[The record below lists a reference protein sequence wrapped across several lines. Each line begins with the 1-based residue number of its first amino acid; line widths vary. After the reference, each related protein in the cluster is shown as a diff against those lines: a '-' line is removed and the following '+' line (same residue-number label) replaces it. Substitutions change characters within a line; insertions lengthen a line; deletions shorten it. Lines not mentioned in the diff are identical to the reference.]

1 MCGLPPGQ
9 TGKPASV
16 PTACYPAFRAVEVI
30 VTQARS
36 WKPGNIIR
44 APAYSGGF
52 RVWRVVGVYLG
63 GTAQKS
69 VIEIET
75 LDRIA
80 NTQGRMC
87 VPCELLE
94 AAMGGAFF
102 G

>member
-1 MCGLPPGQ
+1 MTFPFCATLPAARLHPLLSGFVPG
-9 TGKPASV
+9 
-16 PTACYPAFRAVEVI
+16 ELI
-30 VTQARS
+30 VTQSKS
-36 WKPGNIIR
+36 WKVDDIIR

-52 RVWRVVGVYLG
+52 RVWRVVGVFLG
-63 GTAQKS
+63 GTAQES

-75 LDRIA
+75 LDRIE

-94 AAMGGAFF
+94 AAMGGAFA